1 MRPDAG
7 FRWLLLACLVAGGV
21 RAAVDEKEEPLDA
34 DADDDS
40 DESYECPPAFRGRC
54 TCGKIDANDD
64 SKYRGSFVTNCT
76 DGNFTDTDM
85 LTALPEATEVLI
97 FSGNPLVTEL
107 PLNLFGSGTKKSFD
121 RLHLIDFSNNNIRSI
136 KGKTFHHVKK
146 VKKLILDN
154 NRLTITGENF
164 HPRILSNFESLE
176 ELSLRNAFA
185 ETTRQLNFMEDLI
198 TVLNDANLTKLKVL
212 NLENN
217 GIQLMPNPFAM
228 CSLPSLAKL
237 LLGGN
242 YLTDVRLNV
251 SCTPKLFL
259 LDVSD
264 NFISTFSNQS
274 LSFLPNSI
282 KFHVNLTRNPL
293 KCDCHLIA
301 MQRWLKVT
309 KTWVIGNKTLQCAS
323 GFPESNMGRLF
334 NELDESD
341 LQCSPLDEE
350 DLQGYVTASFA
361 VLISLILALVVLVG
375 ALLFSHKEQVLKLWT
390 AVTDSLTAK
399 REYTSLNQEQHHK
412 RIHQV
417 HHRATGGV
425 EEIAV

>member
-1 MRPDAG
+1 MSGAH
-7 FRWLLLACLVAGGV
+7 FRCLLLFAAIVTCIH
-21 RAAVDEKEEPLDA
+21 AAVDEKDESLDA

-40 DESYECPPAFRGRC
+40 DESYECPPAFLSRC
-54 TCGKIDANDD
+54 TCGKIDMSDD

-76 DGNFTDTDM
+76 DSNFNDTSM

-97 FSGNPLVTEL
+97 FTGNPLVTEL
-107 PLNLFGSGTKKSFD
+107 PLNLFGTGNKKSFD
-121 RLHLIDFSNNNIRSI
+121 KLHLVDFSNNNIRSI
-136 KGKTFHHVKK
+136 KGRTFHHVKK

-164 HPRILSNFESLE
+164 HPRIFSNFESLE
-176 ELSLRNAFA
+176 ELHLKNAFA
-185 ETTRQLNFMEDLI
+185 ETTRQQNFMEDLV
-198 TVLNDANLTKLKVL
+198 TVLDAANLTKLKVL

-217 GIQLMPNPFAM
+217 GIQLIPNQFAM

-251 SCTPKLFL
+251 SCTPKLIL

-274 LSFLPNSI
+274 LSFLPNTV

-293 KCDCHLIA
+293 KCDCHLVD
-301 MQRWLKVT
+301 MHRWVKT
-309 KTWVIGNKTLQCAS
+309 TQTWVIGNKTLQCAS
-323 GFPESNMGRLF
+323 GFPESNMGRMF
-334 NELDESD
+334 NDLEESE

-361 VLISLILALVVLVG
+361 VLISLILALIVLIG
-375 ALLFSHKEQVLKLWT
+375 ALLFSHKEQVIKVWT
-390 AVTDSLTAK
+390 TVTDSLAAK

-417 HHRATGGV
+417 HPRSGV
-425 EEIAV
+425 EEISV

>member
-1 MRPDAG
+1 MPPTH
-7 FRWLLLACLVAGGV
+7 FLWLLLACLVASPIG
-21 RAAVDEKEEPLDA
+21 AAVDEKDDSLDA

-40 DESYECPPAFRGRC
+40 DESYECPPAFGSRC
-54 TCGKIDANDD
+54 TCGKIDMSDD

-76 DGNFTDTDM
+76 DSNFTDTAM
-85 LTALPEATEVLI
+85 LTSLPEATEVLI
-97 FSGNPLVTEL
+97 FTGNPLITEL
-107 PLNLFGSGTKKSFD
+107 PTNLFGNGTKKSFEK
-121 RLHLIDFSNNNIRSI
+121 LHLIDFSNNNIRSI
-136 KGKTFHHVKK
+136 KGRTFHHVKK

-154 NRLTITGENF
+154 NHLTIMGENF
-164 HPRILSNFESLE
+164 HPRIFSNFESLE
-176 ELSLRNAFA
+176 ELHLRNAFA

-217 GIQLMPNPFAM
+217 GIQLMPNQFAI
-228 CSLPSLAKL
+228 CSLPALTKL

-242 YLTDVRLNV
+242 YLTDIRLNV
-251 SCTPKLFL
+251 SCTPKLIL

-264 NFISTFSNQS
+264 NFISSLSNQS
-274 LSFLPNSI
+274 LAFLPNSI

-293 KCDCHLIA
+293 RCDCHLVD
-301 MQRWLKVT
+301 MHRWVKLT

-334 NELDESD
+334 NELEESE

-361 VLISLILALVVLVG
+361 VLISLVLALIVLIG
-375 ALLFSHKEQVLKLWT
+375 ALLFSHKEQVVKVWT
-390 AVTDSLTAK
+390 TLTDSMAAK

-417 HHRATGGV
+417 HPRSGV